1 MKYLKIFEGSESFF
15 GTTNY
20 GDFELNKPANKVIF
34 NMFICDYESPN
45 WKENVEILKS
55 IDFQT
60 SIEKSKGYH
69 KGLAI
74 QVLLD
79 MDIQSAKEFS
89 DEISNMFLDKPL
101 IVIAE
106 VNVIMKKQPIGYY
119 FDKDL
124 WEPGRY
130 FDKLIESGERGVF
143 IYDPK
148 SHQVSFP

>member
-1 MKYLKIFEGSESFF
+1 MPKQS
-15 GTTNY
+15 
-20 GDFELNKPANKVIF
+20 KVIL
-34 NMFICDYESPN
+34 NLYICGYESPN

-55 IDFQT
+55 IDFPT

-69 KGLAI
+69 KGLSI

-89 DEISNMFLDKPL
+89 DEILNMFLDKPL

-130 FDKLIESGERGVF
+130 FDKLIEKGERGVF
-143 IYDPK
+143 IHNPK
-148 SHQVSFP
+148 SPQVSFP